1 MAARTN
7 LVKPPALRIGDTVGV
22 VAPAA
27 AIDREYLERGVGA
40 LGAMGFRVKVST
52 RALARS
58 GILAGG
64 DRERAAELQDYFA
77 DDSVRAIFA
86 ARGGYGCGRL
96 LPLLDFAR
104 IARSPK
110 PFIGFSDE
118 TFILNPLVTRAGIVA
133 IHGPM
138 VAMDFA
144 RGLSTRSFEHLRRML
159 TGELGAFDLEARER
173 MHPGIAEGEL
183 IGGCL
188 SVVVAMLATP
198 FAPDFRG
205 RILFLEDTG
214 ERAYR
219 IDRMLVQ
226 LRQAG
231 VFSAVAG
238 LVFGAIRPVEGN
250 ADEAKVIARFIAE
263 QTAGFGI
270 PVIAGI
276 EAGHGTENLALPF
289 GVRARLDAGTR
300 TLRVLESAVAV

>member
-1 MAARTN
+1 MPSAP
-7 LVKPPALRIGDTVGV
+7 VKPPALHPGDTVGV

-40 LGAMGFRVKVST
+40 LGAMGFRVKVSS

-58 GILAGG
+58 GILAGD

-96 LPLLDFAR
+96 LPMLDFAR
-104 IARSPK
+104 IARTPK

-118 TFILNPLVTRAGIVA
+118 TFLLNPLVTHAGIVA

-138 VAMDFA
+138 IAMDFA
-144 RGLSTRSFEHLRRML
+144 RGLSARSFRHLRALL
-159 TGELGAFDLEARER
+159 TGELSSFELEARECV
-173 MHPGIAEGEL
+173 HPGRAEGEL
-183 IGGCL
+183 MGGCL
-188 SVVVAMLATP
+188 SVIVAMLATP

-226 LRQAG
+226 LRQSG
-231 VFSAVAG
+231 VLAAVSG
-238 LVFGAIRPVEGN
+238 IVFGAIRPVEGN
-250 ADEAKVIARFIAE
+250 ADEAKLISRFIAE
-263 QTAGFGI
+263 QTASLGI

-289 GVRARLDAGTR
+289 GVRALLDADAGT
-300 TLRVLESAVAV
+300 LAILEPAVAL